1 MGRLTVHAIR
11 ALKGK
16 RQLTQVFTMKPEEAA
31 AAEAA
36 GIDIL
41 VTAGSTVAELRRA
54 APGVFLV
61 GVPDGL
67 AYSDESAIRSS
78 LGMLERGADAIYSL
92 THSLQRIAA
101 MADQKVPV
109 IGHVG
114 YVPYHANWMG
124 PPRAVGKT
132 AAEALEVYRAVKA
145 LERAGAFAVEMELV
159 PHRVAAEIA
168 RRTSLCVVSMGSGTG
183 CDAQYLFAEDILGT
197 NRGRVPRH
205 AKVYRKLAAEYDR
218 LRGIMTEAFAE
229 FAADVRGGAFP
240 EPRHLLEIDG
250 AEFERFRA
258 GLDG

>member
-1 MGRLTVHAIR
+1 MPRLTVHAIR

-16 RQLTQVFTMKPEEAA
+16 RQLTQVFTMKPDEAA
-31 AAEAA
+31 AADAA
-36 GIDIL
+36 GIDIV
-41 VTAGSTVAELRRA
+41 VTAGSTVPGIRRA

-61 GVPDGL
+61 GVPSGL
-67 AYSDESAIRSS
+67 EESDESAVRSS
-78 LGMLERGADAIYSL
+78 LGVMEQGADAIYSL
-92 THSLQRIAA
+92 THSLARIAA

-114 YVPYHANWMG
+114 YVPYHASWMG

-132 AAEALEVYRAVKA
+132 AAEALDVYRKTKV
-145 LERAGAFAVEMELV
+145 LEQAGAFGVEMELV

-197 NRGRVPRH
+197 NSGHVPRH
-205 AKVYRKLAAEYDR
+205 AKTYRNLSAEYER
-218 LRGIMTEAFAE
+218 LRGLMSEAFSE
-229 FAADVRGGAFP
+229 FASEVRSGAFP
-240 EPRHLLEIDG
+240 AGRHVLPVDE
-250 AEFERFRA
+250 AEFGKFLE